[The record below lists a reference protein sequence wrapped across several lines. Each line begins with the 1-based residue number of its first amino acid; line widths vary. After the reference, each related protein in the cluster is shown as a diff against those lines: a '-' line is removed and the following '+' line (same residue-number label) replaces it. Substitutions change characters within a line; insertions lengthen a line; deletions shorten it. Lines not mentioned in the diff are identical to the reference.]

1 MSEKQSG
8 IAETH
13 KKGIESQNEEELLWT
28 DIDSALTFENHNDK
42 IYKKTSII
50 LKDLVRTFPYM
61 TLEKKRAVMKVLLHH
76 ILVVAV

>member
-1 MSEKQSG
+1 MSEKKSG

-13 KKGIESQNEEELLWT
+13 KKGIESQNGEELLWT
-28 DIDSALTFENHNDK
+28 DIDSALTFENHNNK
-42 IYKKTSII
+42 IYKKTSKI
-50 LKDLVRTFPYM
+50 LKGLVRTFPYM